1 MKTRL
6 AIYFEDAVII
16 ISICALWPKVFHFE
30 GRYPDVLMW
39 AALVTMALVFF
50 KRSRRLKSC
59 VQAQQEKGDR
69 KADKCRK
76 FSQPR

>member
-1 MKTRL
+1 MKTRV

-59 VQAQQEKGDR
+59 TQAQQEKEDR
-69 KADKCRK
+69 KAEERGK
-76 FSQPR
+76 FSQP